1 MKQKSIP
8 ITNSTGAKLWTRAKK
23 IIPGGGQLLSK
34 RSERFLPEYWP
45 AYYKKAKGCEVWDL
59 DGRHYFDFA
68 QMGVGSCILG
78 YADSEVDSQVIKAI
92 QKGSMCTLNCSEE
105 VRLAELLIEL
115 HPWAEMA
122 RFARTGG
129 EACSVAVRIA
139 RAFSGR
145 DKVAFCGYHGW
156 HDWYLSANIANLKNL
171 DGQLLPGLAPAGVP
185 RSLKKASFPFVY
197 NEVESLK
204 QIVHL
209 HGKNLAAIIMEPVRG
224 ASPSPGFLEAV
235 REIADKTDA
244 VLIFD
249 EVTSGFRMCLGGY
262 HLITNVK
269 PDLAVFA
276 KGMGNGYPAA
286 AVIGKNKIMNAAQES
301 FISSTSWTERIGSV
315 AAIATIKKMQKIN
328 AQKVLIDSGIKIQQG
343 LKKIANERNI
353 PLKISGIPPLIYLK
367 FSTAQPEEAQ
377 TFYTQEMLKKGFL
390 VGSAIYTTLAYS
402 DNIIS
407 KFLNASDEVFD
418 KLSQYLMSN
427 SLKKYLIGEV
437 IHAGF
442 KRLT

>member
-105 VRLAELLIEL
+105 VRLAELLVEL

-129 EACSVAVRIA
+129 EACSIAVRIA

-185 RSLKKASFPFVY
+185 RSLREASFPFVY

-204 QIVHL
+204 QIVRL
-209 HGKNLAAIIMEPVRG
+209 HGSNLAAIIMEPVRG

-235 REIADKTDA
+235 REIADKTNA

-276 KGMGNGYPAA
+276 KGMSNGYPAA
-286 AVIGKNKIMNAAQES
+286 AVIGKKKIMNAAQES

-315 AAIATIKKMQKIN
+315 AAIATISGKSP
-328 AQKVLIDSGIKIQQG
+328 IDFG
-343 LKKIANERNI
+343 
-353 PLKISGIPPLIYLK
+353 
-367 FSTAQPEEAQ
+367 STDWFAVA
-377 TFYTQEMLKKGFL
+377 
-390 VGSAIYTTLAYS
+390 
-402 DNIIS
+402 
-407 KFLNASDEVFD
+407 
-418 KLSQYLMSN
+418 N
-427 SLKKYLIGEV
+427 SLWVATLPVLFRYFNKQDPVFGKVAEALAGEV
-437 IHAGF
+437 T
-442 KRLT
+442 KTLKSKSTKK

>member
-1 MKQKSIP
+1 MKQKLIP
-8 ITNSTGAKLWTRAKK
+8 IFNSTGAKLWRRAKK
-23 IIPGGGQLLSK
+23 IIPGGGQLISK
-34 RSERFLPEYWP
+34 RSERFLPNYWP
-45 AYYKKAKGCEVWDL
+45 AYYSRAKGCEVWDL

-78 YADSEVDSQVIKAI
+78 YADSEVDGQIKKAI
-92 QKGSMCTLNCSEE
+92 QKGSMCTLNSPEE
-105 VRLAELLIEL
+105 VRLAELLVRL

-129 EACSVAVRIA
+129 EACSIAVRIA

-156 HDWYLSANIANLKNL
+156 HDWYLSANISNLKNL

-185 RSLKKASFPFVY
+185 RGLRGAAFPFAY
-197 NEVESLK
+197 NKIESLK
-204 QIVHL
+204 QIVRL
-209 HGKNLAAIIMEPVRG
+209 HGKSLAAIIMEPVRG
-224 ASPSPGFLEAV
+224 ESPLPGFLEAV
-235 REIADKTDA
+235 RKIADKTNA

-249 EVTSGFRMCLGGY
+249 EVTSGFRMCVGGY

-269 PDLAVFA
+269 PDIAVFA
-276 KGMGNGYPAA
+276 KGMSNGYPAA
-286 AVIGKNKIMNAAQES
+286 AVIGKRKVMNAAQDS

-315 AAIATIKKMQKIN
+315 AAIATINKMQKKN
-328 AQKVLIDSGIKIQQG
+328 VPKQLIKSGIKIQRG
-343 LKKIANERNI
+343 LKKISVKRNV
-353 PLKISGIPPLIYLK
+353 PLEISGIPPLIYLK
-367 FSTAQPEEAQ
+367 FSTAQPAEAQ

-402 DNIIS
+402 DHIIS
-407 KFLNASDEVFD
+407 KFISASDEVFD
-418 KLSQYLMSN
+418 KLGQYLISN
-427 SLKKYLIGEV
+427 SLKKHLLGEV